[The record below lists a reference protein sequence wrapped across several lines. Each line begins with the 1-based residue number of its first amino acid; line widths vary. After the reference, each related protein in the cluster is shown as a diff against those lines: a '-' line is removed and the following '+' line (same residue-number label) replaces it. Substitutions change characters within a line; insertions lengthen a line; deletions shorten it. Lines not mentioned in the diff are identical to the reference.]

1 MIMYW
6 VGWCCCFGTF
16 TALLIYYYFFFTFL
30 FFLSCI
36 WVQQSTTSCISF
48 KYNSFCLLKKKFL
61 TEIAKNKRGKIDKV
75 IY

>member
-30 FFLSCI
+30 FFNLSCI

-61 TEIAKNKRGKIDKV
+61 TEIAKD
-75 IY
+75 